1 MDNNIVQ
8 TIFDT
13 LEADTTELDKVKTE
27 YAALEA
33 KIKEGRYSD
42 QALQKE
48 IYPKRDALRRQIADD
63 SARAIDKAKGLV
75 NQYRQDA
82 ERLNDLDP
90 SAITDDIKL
99 LTAGVP
105 LLDRDIR
112 AILDRNKGNRTMTQL
127 ALRYAKEHGI
137 DMKGTYYVGGHA
149 ELETAKNLDTI
160 LSYYTK
166 WIDKDKAHV
175 MLRKFFNVTE

>member
-1 MDNNIVQ
+1 MDTNIVQ
-8 TIFDT
+8 TVFDT

-33 KIKEGRYSD
+33 KIKEGRYSN
-42 QALQKE
+42 QTLQKE

-112 AILDRNKGNRTMTQL
+112 AILDRNQGNRTMTQL

-137 DMKGTYYVGGHA
+137 DTKTYYIGGEA
-149 ELETAKNLDTI
+149 EEENARNLEGILYYYKN
-160 LSYYTK
+160 
-166 WIDKDKAHV
+166 WIDKDNAHD
-175 MLRKFFNVTE
+175 MLRKFFNME